1 MPDPVEG
8 FANIAKNNAN
18 RLAFVQSPAK
28 GIVEIKKLIDRRIS
42 RYKTRLERSYF
53 IVFKQEIIQ
62 MFMRDLFERFSWRTE
77 QRDRSI
83 IFDLRFIILFMNRRD
98 VSFLSNIWHC

>member
-18 RLAFVQSPAK
+18 FLAFVQGPAK

-42 RYKTRLERSYF
+42 RYKTRLERSYY

-62 MFMRDLFERFSWRTE
+62 MFMHDLFERFSERTE
-77 QRDRSI
+77 QRDWSI

-98 VSFLSNIWHC
+98 VSFLPNIWHR